1 MYFIN
6 LHLSF
11 GCHVERLID
20 SSMTKPTYP
29 DPSFSCNGRH
39 YPAPRQPVVVI
50 CIDGF
55 DPAYLEAARA
65 RRLCP
70 FLGDL
75 IEQYGQLTAASAL
88 PSFTNPNNMS
98 LITGVAPARHGIS
111 GNYALDPETGAPVMM
126 NTPAFLRAGT
136 ILAMA
141 HQTGLS
147 VGAVTAKDKLRRL
160 LGAGLPED
168 DRRAVCLSIEALAKD
183 TDEAVDPAVRSAVG
197 ETPPDI
203 YSAEVSLAVLRVG
216 LALLDMRAPDLLY
229 LSTTDYMQHRYRP
242 DAPEVL
248 DFMAPLDS
256 LLARIDAMG
265 AMIVVT
271 ADHGMNAKTKA
282 DGAPDVAYLQDVL
295 DVALPEKSARVI
307 LPITDPYIVHHGA
320 LGACAMVYL
329 DGAGPTLA
337 AESLMALRQVD
348 EVLKRADAAR
358 ELELP
363 EDRIGDLMVLATA
376 SGVLGTRKTEHD
388 LSALRGPLRSHGGRH
403 EQTVPFIVNRPLRE
417 EHLPSPLRNY
427 DAFHV
432 AVNLL
437 GQEAGHG

>member
-1 MYFIN
+1 
-6 LHLSF
+6 
-11 GCHVERLID
+11 
-20 SSMTKPTYP
+20 MTKPTHP
-29 DPSFSCNGRH
+29 DPSFSCNGRD

-55 DPAYLEAARA
+55 DPAYLATARA
-65 RRLCP
+65 HRLCP
-70 FLGDL
+70 FLDDL
-75 IEQYGQLTAASAL
+75 IEHYGQRTAASAL

-98 LITGVAPARHGIS
+98 LITGVAPARHGIA
-111 GNYALDPETGAPVMM
+111 GNYVLDPETGAPVMM
-126 NTPAFLRAGT
+126 NTPAFLRAET

-141 HQTGLS
+141 HQAGLS

-160 LGAGLPED
+160 LGVGLPDGDE
-168 DRRAVCLSIEALAKD
+168 RAVCLSIEALAKD
-183 TDEAVDPAVRSAVG
+183 TAEIVDPAVRSAVG
-197 ETPPDI
+197 ATPPDI

-216 LALLDMRAPDLLY
+216 LALLEMRAPDLLY
-229 LSTTDYMQHRYRP
+229 LSTTDYMQHRYGP
-242 DAPEVL
+242 DAAEML
-248 DFMAPLDS
+248 DFMAALDS
-256 LLARIDAMG
+256 LLARIDATG
-265 AMIVVT
+265 AVMVVT

-295 DVALPEKSARVI
+295 DAALPEKSARVI

-329 DGAGPTLA
+329 DSADLSQA
-337 AESLMALRQVD
+337 VESLTALRQVD
-348 EVLKRADAAR
+348 EVLTRADAAR

-432 AVNLL
+432 ALNLL
-437 GQEAGHG
+437 GQEARHG

>member
-1 MYFIN
+1 
-6 LHLSF
+6 
-11 GCHVERLID
+11 
-20 SSMTKPTYP
+20 MTKPTHP
-29 DPSFSCNGRH
+29 DPSFSCNGRD

-55 DPAYLEAARA
+55 DPAYLATARA
-65 RRLCP
+65 HRLCP
-70 FLGDL
+70 FLDDL
-75 IEQYGQLTAASAL
+75 IEHYGQRTAASAL

-98 LITGVAPARHGIS
+98 LITGVAPARHGIA
-111 GNYALDPETGAPVMM
+111 GNYVLDPETGAPVMM
-126 NTPAFLRAGT
+126 NTPAFLRAET
-136 ILAMA
+136 VLAMA
-141 HQTGLS
+141 HQAGLS

-160 LGAGLPED
+160 LGVGLPDGDE
-168 DRRAVCLSIEALAKD
+168 RAVCLSIEALAKD
-183 TDEAVDPAVRSAVG
+183 TAEIVDPAVRSAVG
-197 ETPPDI
+197 ATPPDI

-216 LALLDMRAPDLLY
+216 LALLEMRAPDLLY
-229 LSTTDYMQHRYRP
+229 LSTTDYMQHRYGP
-242 DAPEVL
+242 DAAEML
-248 DFMAPLDS
+248 DFMAALDS
-256 LLARIDAMG
+256 LLARIDATG
-265 AMIVVT
+265 AVMVIT

-295 DVALPEKSARVI
+295 DAALPEKSARVI

-329 DGAGPTLA
+329 DSADLSQA
-337 AESLMALRQVD
+337 VESLTALRQVD
-348 EVLKRADAAR
+348 EVLTRADAAR

-432 AVNLL
+432 ALNLL
-437 GQEAGHG
+437 GQEARHG